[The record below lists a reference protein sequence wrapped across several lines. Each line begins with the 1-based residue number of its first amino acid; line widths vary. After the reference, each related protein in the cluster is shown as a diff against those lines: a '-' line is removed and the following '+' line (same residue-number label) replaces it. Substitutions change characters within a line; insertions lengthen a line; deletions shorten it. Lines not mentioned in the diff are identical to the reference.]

1 MEIEAIAD
9 SHRKGKGEG
18 LGMNT
23 CRIETANKDFKRMY
37 MVGLSRLLKD
47 SQM

>member
-9 SHRKGKGEG
+9 SHRKERRC

-23 CRIETANKDFKRMY
+23 CRIDTASKDSKRMN
-37 MVGLSRLLKD
+37 MAGLSRLLKH